1 MAGIWH
7 PESVKISGMEF
18 LNLTHHF
25 LIAMPTMA
33 DPYFNRALIYVC
45 EHNPQGALGVIVNRP
60 LDLTLA
66 KLFEKVDLKLHT
78 QEIGALPVHFG
89 GPVQMDRGFVLHRPR
104 GEWQSSMRITDE
116 VGLTSSKDILVSISA
131 SGEPRD
137 IIMVL
142 GYAGWGAGQLEAEVG
157 QNAWLTVPA
166 SAEVLF
172 EQPPEGRL
180 PTAMQ
185 MLGVS
190 FSQLSDVAGHA

>member
-1 MAGIWH
+1 
-7 PESVKISGMEF
+7 MEF
-18 LNLTHHF
+18 LDFTHHF

-66 KLFEKVDLKLHT
+66 RLFEKVDLDLHT
-78 QEIGALPVHFG
+78 REIGALPVHFG

-104 GEWQSSMRITDE
+104 GEWQSSMHVTDE
-116 VGLTSSKDILVSISA
+116 VGLTSSKDILVSIGS
-131 SGEPRD
+131 SGEPRE
-137 IIMVL
+137 IIMML

-157 QNAWLTVPA
+157 QNAWLTLPA
-166 SAEVLF
+166 SADVLF
-172 EQPPEGRL
+172 GQPPESRL
-180 PTAMQ
+180 ATAMQ

>member
-1 MAGIWH
+1 
-7 PESVKISGMEF
+7 MEF

-25 LIAMPTMA
+25 LIAMPAML

-66 KLFEKVDLKLHT
+66 KLFEKVELELRAP
-78 QEIGALPVHFG
+78 GVAALPVHFG

-104 GEWQSSMRITDE
+104 GDWQSSMRITDE
-116 VGLTSSKDILVSISA
+116 VGLTSSKDILVSISV
-131 SGEPRD
+131 SGEPKD
-137 IIMVL
+137 IIMML
-142 GYAGWGAGQLEAEVG
+142 GYAGWGAGQLESEVG

-166 SAEVLF
+166 SEEVLF
-172 EQPPEGRL
+172 GQPPESRL

-190 FSQLSDVAGHA
+190 FAQLSDVAGHA

>member
-1 MAGIWH
+1 
-7 PESVKISGMEF
+7 MEF

-66 KLFEKVDLKLHT
+66 RLFEKVDLELRT
-78 QEIGALPVHFG
+78 REIGALPVHFG

-116 VGLTSSKDILVSISA
+116 VGLTSSKDILVSIS
-131 SGEPRD
+131 SGGEPKD
-137 IIMVL
+137 IIMML
-142 GYAGWGAGQLEAEVG
+142 GYAGWGAGQLESEVG

-166 SAEVLF
+166 STEVLF
-172 EQPPEGRL
+172 GQPPESRL

>member
-1 MAGIWH
+1 
-7 PESVKISGMEF
+7 MEF

-25 LIAMPTMA
+25 LIAMPAMV

-66 KLFEKVDLKLHT
+66 KLFEKVDLELRT
-78 QEIGALPVHFG
+78 REIGALPVHFG
-89 GPVQMDRGFVLHRPR
+89 GPVQMDRGFVLHRPC
-104 GEWQSSMRITDE
+104 GEWQSSMRVTHEI
-116 VGLTSSKDILVSISA
+116 GLTSSKDILVSISS
-131 SGEPRD
+131 SGEPKD
-137 IIMVL
+137 IIMML
-142 GYAGWGAGQLEAEVG
+142 GYAGWGAGQLETEVG

-166 SAEVLF
+166 STEVLF
-172 EQPPEGRL
+172 GLPPESRL

-190 FSQLSDVAGHA
+190 FSQLSDMAGHA

>member
-1 MAGIWH
+1 
-7 PESVKISGMEF
+7 MEP

-25 LIAMPTMA
+25 LIAMPAMV
-33 DPYFNRALIYVC
+33 DPYFNRAMIYVC

-66 KLFEKVDLKLHT
+66 KLFEKVELKLHT
-78 QEIGALPVHFG
+78 QEIGAAPVHFG

-131 SGEPRD
+131 SGEPKD
-137 IIMVL
+137 IIMML

-172 EQPPEGRL
+172 GQPPESRL

-190 FSQLSDVAGHA
+190 FAQLSDVAGHA